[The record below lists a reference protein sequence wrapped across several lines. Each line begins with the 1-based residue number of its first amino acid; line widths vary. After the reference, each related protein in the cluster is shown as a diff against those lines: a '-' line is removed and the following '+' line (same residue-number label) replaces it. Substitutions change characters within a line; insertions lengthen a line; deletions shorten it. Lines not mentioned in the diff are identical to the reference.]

1 MAQPITLTRRV
12 RSIATALQLMPSIRS
27 RFPKFHRWV
36 GRSYM
41 VAALIMAV
49 STLAMLTICT
59 IIGFALF
66 A

>member
-1 MAQPITLTRRV
+1 MDVQTKRD
-12 RSIATALQLMPSIRS
+12 
-27 RFPKFHRWV
+27 F
-36 GRSYM
+36 
-41 VAALIMAV
+41 LIMAV